1 VTTASEQDPGLRP
14 TDDLRH
20 RPVAGERT
28 RDSLFWQL
36 TMPEHELGMQVYLYL
51 TGTGKAGYNV
61 CVWGPDAQPL
71 ALHQHSGQVPD
82 HADLD
87 EFAFD
92 GLTLS
97 QPELRKSCVM
107 AYDRDGV
114 RIEFAFNGI
123 HDAFSYHSNPDGLP
137 SWFAVNRIEQTGRV
151 RGGIEVAGRQRIQW
165 DRMGHR
171 DHSWGVRDWGV
182 PQHWKWLVA
191 YTESGRAVNGWIW
204 IAKGEWGFAGYVVRD
219 GVTYPIRH
227 IDQHAEYGEQMRQ
240 RRLRATLT
248 DITGTQTEL
257 ELDVF
262 GVIELPTHDRLQ
274 TVIREGACRAVID
287 GEQGAGQ
294 FETHW
299 QGGYLDYL
307 SGQGR

>member
-1 VTTASEQDPGLRP
+1 VTAAREQDTGLRP

-36 TMPEHELGMQVYLYL
+36 SMPEQQLGVQVYLYL
-51 TGTGKAGYNV
+51 TGSGTAGYNV
-61 CVWGPDAQPL
+61 CVWGPDERPL
-71 ALHQHSGQVPD
+71 AMHQHRGKIPD

-87 EFAFD
+87 EFAFE
-92 GLTLS
+92 GLTLT
-97 QPELRKSCVM
+97 QPELRKSCLM
-107 AYDRDGV
+107 TYDRDGV
-114 RIEFAFNGI
+114 RIQFTFNGI
-123 HDAFSYHSNPDGLP
+123 HDAFSYRSNPDGLP

-151 RGGIEVAGRQRIQW
+151 RGGLEVAGRRMEW

-182 PQHWKWLVA
+182 PQHWKWFVA

-204 IAKGEWGFAGYVVRD
+204 IAKH
-219 GVTYPIRH
+219 T
-227 IDQHAEYGEQMRQ
+227 EYGEQMRQ
-240 RRLRATLT
+240 RRLGATLT
-248 DITGTQTEL
+248 DLTGMKTEL

-299 QGGYLDYL
+299 QGSYLDYL
-307 SGQGR
+307 SNQRT

>member
-1 VTTASEQDPGLRP
+1 MTTADRSNSGLGP
-14 TDDLRH
+14 ADDLRH
-20 RPVAGERT
+20 RPVAGERA

-36 TMPEHELGMQVYLYL
+36 TMPEEQLGVQVYLYL

-61 CVWGPDAQPL
+61 CVWGSDSRPL
-71 ALHQHSGQVPD
+71 AVHQHSGRIAD
-82 HADLD
+82 HVDLD
-87 EFAFD
+87 EFSFG

-97 QPELRKSCVM
+97 QPQLRTSCLLT
-107 AYDRDGV
+107 YDSDDV
-114 RIEFAFNGI
+114 QFEYAFTGI
-123 HDAFSYHSNPDGLP
+123 HEAFSYRANPDGLP
-137 SWFAVNRIEQTGRV
+137 EWFAVNRIEQTGRV
-151 RGGIEVAGRQRIQW
+151 RGGIEVAGRYIPW

-171 DHSWGVRDWGV
+171 DHSWGVRDWGL

-219 GVTYPIRH
+219 GVTYPVRQ
-227 IDQHAEYGEQMRQ
+227 IDQQAEYDDQMRQ

-248 DITGTQTEL
+248 DITGARTEL

-262 GVIELPTHDRLQ
+262 GVIELPTHDRMQ

-287 GEQGAGQ
+287 GEDGAGQ

-307 SGQGR
+307 VNRGS

>member
-1 VTTASEQDPGLRP
+1 MTAPGELCDGLGP

-28 RDSLFWQL
+28 RDSLFWEL
-36 TMPEHELGMQVYLYL
+36 IMPEEELGMQVYLYL
-51 TGTGKAGYNV
+51 TGSGKAGYNV
-61 CVWGPDAQPL
+61 CVWGPDARPL
-71 ALHQHSGQVPD
+71 ALHLNQGRVPD

-87 EFAFD
+87 EFSFD
-92 GLTLS
+92 GLTLT
-97 QPELRKSCVM
+97 QPELRKSCLLT
-107 AYDRDGV
+107 YDREGV
-114 RIEFAFNGI
+114 RIEFEFNGI

-151 RGGIEVAGRQRIQW
+151 RGGLEVAGRRIEW

-182 PQHWKWLVA
+182 PHHWKWFVA
-191 YTESGRAVNGWIW
+191 YTESGRALNGWIW

-219 GVTYPIRH
+219 RVNYPVRH
-227 IDQHAEYGEQMRQ
+227 IDHHAEYGAQMRQ
-240 RRLRATLT
+240 HRLRATLT
-248 DITGTQTEL
+248 DITGARTEL

-287 GEQGAGQ
+287 GERGAGQ

-299 QGGYLDYL
+299 QGSYLDYL
-307 SGQGR
+307 ATRDM